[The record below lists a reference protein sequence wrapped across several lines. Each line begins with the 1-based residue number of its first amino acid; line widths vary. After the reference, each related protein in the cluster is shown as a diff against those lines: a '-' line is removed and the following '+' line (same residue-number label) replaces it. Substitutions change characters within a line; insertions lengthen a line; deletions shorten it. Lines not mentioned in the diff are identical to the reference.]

1 MTQPPIDPARVPDA
15 TARQLLARAAELDA
29 DGPTLAQLRQA
40 ASEAGI
46 SGGAFDAAVVE
57 WRTKHTLAAPQT
69 TRRAWL
75 DAIGRNAVA
84 CAGSWISLSAF
95 AAVQRL
101 IQAPWLLHKLSDP
114 VGLAIGAAIAV
125 RLRARTAAVI
135 LGGLAVS
142 QGAEFLMDVS
152 GGAPAVQGAARI
164 EDLLLKFF
172 LLGAEVLT
180 RGVGNFLAEKLGLL
194 FDSLQ
199 LVREAMAE
207 LVLCSGDFLFDGSGG
222 GSEDVSGLFARLL
235 QSLRTEILAET
246 RPELLLEL
254 RRNLVERNFKAILAR
269 SAGQFVAQLEHFFVE
284 RLHELS
290 EQALEMF
297 IRELL
302 FDLFKRGLQGGW
314 NLSAGGTRRRM
325 T

>member
-152 GGAPAVQGAARI
+152 GGAPAVQGAGPHFALMIAGVTGVAVAHWFVQRSRGTT
-164 EDLLLKFF
+164 EPQSGGPGLVTSSEPSTSEPVGLTN
-172 LLGAEVLT
+172 AEADKRPMDML
-180 RGVGNFLAEKLGLL
+180 RLRRSFYWLR
-194 FDSLQ
+194 LQ
-199 LVREAMAE
+199 L
-207 LVLCSGDFLFDGSGG
+207 S
-222 GSEDVSGLFARLL
+222 
-235 QSLRTEILAET
+235 
-246 RPELLLEL
+246 
-254 RRNLVERNFKAILAR
+254 
-269 SAGQFVAQLEHFFVE
+269 
-284 RLHELS
+284 
-290 EQALEMF
+290 
-297 IRELL
+297 
-302 FDLFKRGLQGGW
+302 
-314 NLSAGGTRRRM
+314 
-325 T
+325 